1 MFAPDH
7 AATAHELARVVVPG
21 GQIALA
27 NWTPEG
33 GLGQMFTMMR
43 PFLPTP
49 PPGAGNPF
57 AWGRE
62 EVVRE
67 LLGNA
72 FELDIEEHVS
82 TVNVSTGEEY
92 WQLFSSSYGPTKT
105 AAEAL
110 DEDRRDQFRQTWV
123 DFFDSRYRTAA
134 GVSHTRQYL
143 LVMGTRR

>member
-1 MFAPDH
+1 
-7 AATAHELARVVVPG
+7 LARVVVPG

-49 PPGAGNPF
+49 PPRAGNPF

>member
-1 MFAPDH
+1 M
-7 AATAHELARVVVPG
+7 
-21 GQIALA
+21 
-27 NWTPEG
+27 
-33 GLGQMFTMMR
+33 
-43 PFLPTP
+43 
-49 PPGAGNPF
+49 
-57 AWGRE
+57 
-62 EVVRE
+62 
-67 LLGNA
+67 
-72 FELDIEEHVS
+72 S